1 MDTVVSVQNLVKN
14 IKINTPSKILVLK

>member
-14 IKINTPSKILVLK
+14 IKINTPLKILVLK